1 MKYPELLKIEDV
13 LPRLDEF
20 DTIIDA
26 RSPSEYALDH
36 LPNAINC
43 PVLDDEQRI
52 AVGTMYK
59 QVGSF
64 EAKKVGAAMVSVL
77 VFPLVTLFLTVLA
90 FAQLGEGLKDR
101 FDPVLR

>member
-1 MKYPELLKIEDV
+1 MKYPQILPIEDV
-13 LPRLDEF
+13 LSRLDEF

-52 AVGTMYK
+52 TVGTMYK
-59 QVGSF
+59 QIGRAHV
-64 EAKKVGAAMVSVL
+64 
-77 VFPLVTLFLTVLA
+77 
-90 FAQLGEGLKDR
+90 
-101 FDPVLR
+101 